1 MPDTDPYAAI
11 AKPITPP
18 STPPSGDDPYAA
30 IAKPTARTTPPPT
43 SGNGTVAPV
52 LPMRTIAAQEPAN
65 GMAQKFARWAG
76 NVMNDLEYGTDHTGV
91 GTVLKK
97 MGAHGVSMGNPEEV
111 GQFMA
116 SIPLGLLRYS
126 KGMAEVTDP
135 EHGAVA
141 WQGLKDAIGGASQ
154 AATIPTS
161 FVAPEAGELAT
172 DAGEMTANAAK
183 AAVRKAHAAG
193 RAARD
198 LYTGEA
204 AHQAVQEDLAQG
216 IRGIIKGAAGDRN
229 IQLPDNIPSIRDI
242 SAHLA
247 DALRTPPP
255 AAPDEAQAAATAQN
269 ELQKGLRNIIRSAG
283 QDARPLR
290 DAEGNWIPNI
300 DEPESIRDVAQN
312 LSDALHTKASRIYQ
326 QLDDTLGG
334 TRFQSFANKIRD
346 LNETLRNT
354 SDPEAESKLL
364 QQLTD
369 EHAKMSAAIDT
380 LKSQGVDPSLI
391 KEASATF
398 KQHKAVE
405 ELSNHVRK
413 TTRGL
418 RPELRQAGQEA
429 TPELLNA
436 GQLETRINGM
446 YDSGTLQD
454 ALGEGRAQDLLRHI
468 DRAQVATPKAP
479 AALRGQSDALDE
491 VTQAIRDA
499 AEGSHPEDREPG
511 KPFTPETLDIEKL
524 FNNLH
529 DLRDDG
535 RLQEALGPGRAR
547 DLLQEVDTAKIRA
560 LNVARRVNR
569 AKTGARTALKWGALG
584 AGAAGVARTG
594 EHLLE
599 GIYSNR

>member
-1 MPDTDPYAAI
+1 
-11 AKPITPP
+11 
-18 STPPSGDDPYAA
+18 
-30 IAKPTARTTPPPT
+30 
-43 SGNGTVAPV
+43 
-52 LPMRTIAAQEPAN
+52 
-65 GMAQKFARWAG
+65 
-76 NVMNDLEYGTDHTGV
+76 MNDLEYGTDHTGV

-161 FVAPEAGELAT
+161 IVGPEAGEVGAAAI
-172 DAGEMTANAAK
+172 DRAGEMTANAAK
-183 AAVRKAHAAG
+183 AAVNKAHAAG
-193 RAARD
+193 RIARE

-204 AHQAVQEDLAQG
+204 AHQAVQEDLMQG
-216 IRGIIKGAAGDRN
+216 VRGIIKGAAGDRN

-511 KPFTPETLDIEKL
+511 KPFTPETLKIKDLFEK
-524 FNNLH
+524 LH

-547 DLLQEVDTAKIRA
+547 DLLREVDAAKIRA
-560 LNVARRVNR
+560 DDVTRRVNR
-569 AKTGARTALKWGALG
+569 VKLG
-584 AGAAGVARTG
+584 AKVGGAAAGVKTYRTI
-594 EHLLE
+594 EHALE
-599 GIYSNR
+599 GSYDKR